1 MTKMCMGFAT
11 SHSPMLLAHDDEL
24 VRMADRDK
32 ADLLPFRDED
42 GNRITYKQLL
52 ANADPAI
59 AKNASDEKMLARA
72 EDCRVSTNKLRKELA
87 EADLDALIIIG
98 DDQDELL
105 KTDNRPSLTI
115 FYGEKSINSQPPGM
129 SGMPDW
135 LIKIRSRFYSPE
147 PKEYP
152 NHRDLAAHIISHMI
166 ENDFDPGAFDRYP
179 QHGGGGEGHAFAY
192 VHSRIMDEDKPIP
205 VVPVLLNTFYWP
217 NKVTPRR
224 AYQIGEA
231 ITEAVEAYPGDLKV
245 GIMASGGLSHFMVD
259 EDLDARVIKAFRA
272 GDKEQIMN
280 LPRERYIDGT
290 SEILNW
296 ICVAGA
302 MQGKNI
308 DWLDYVPGYRSPA
321 GTGVGLAFAKWS

>member
-1 MTKMCMGFAT
+1 MADLRYGFAT

-24 VRMADRDK
+24 LRLADRDK
-32 ADLLPFRDED
+32 ADMLPFRDEN
-42 GNRITYKQLL
+42 GNRITYAEVL
-52 ANADPAI
+52 AAADPEI
-59 AKNASDEKMLARA
+59 AEKATDDKMLARA
-72 EDCRVSTNKLRKELA
+72 EECRVATAKLRRELVDA
-87 EADLDALIIIG
+87 QLDALIIIG

-105 KTDNRPSLTI
+105 KRDNRPSLAI
-115 FYGEKSINSQPPGM
+115 YYGDKSVNALPPDM
-129 SGMPDW
+129 SGMPEW
-135 LIKIRSRFYSPE
+135 LVKIRSRFYSPE

-152 NHRDLAAHIISHMI
+152 NHRDLAAHIIHHLM
-166 ENDFDPGAFDRYP
+166 ENDFDPGAFDSYP
-179 QHGGGGEGHAFAY
+179 KHGGGGEGHAFAY
-192 VHSRIMDEDKPIP
+192 IHSRIMDDANPIP

-224 AYQIGEA
+224 AWMIGEA
-231 ITEAVEAYPGDLKV
+231 IAKAVEAYPEDIRV
-245 GIMASGGLSHFMVD
+245 GIIASGGLSHFMVD
-259 EDLDARVIKAFRA
+259 EDLDAKVIEAFRA
-272 GDKEQIMN
+272 GDNDMIMN

-302 MQGKNI
+302 MQGKSL